1 MPKNSFQKL
10 AEEQEKR
17 HQPPPELE
25 QRVMAQVHL
34 LHTMGKAAELYVPH
48 LMQMFLAMLGSTTE
62 HLERMQFP
70 PKKQNLRP
78 DHHTPE

>member
-34 LHTMGKAAELYVPH
+34 LHAMGKAAELYLPL
-48 LMQMFLAMLGSTTE
+48 LMQMFIAMLGSTAKQIE
-62 HLERMQFP
+62 GMRFP
-70 PKKQNLRP
+70 PKERDLRP
-78 DHHTPE
+78 DLHTPE